1 MKITK
6 EDLDALAKKYGG
18 ISIQIGAATE
28 EKINLA
34 PDPIVNIS
42 ACFRINKNDYPEMEE
57 TTIVITEDDDKCTV
71 GVKAMGHSP
80 DGRCSWFGDLCHVS
94 KNEPISKFFDG
105 LRDCFENVSK
115 LIEES
120 TKDVEA

>member
-94 KNEPISKFFDG
+94 KN
-105 LRDCFENVSK
+105 
-115 LIEES
+115 
-120 TKDVEA
+120 